1 MSEPRHHGL
10 LAKFDCWEG
19 FAEPGFR
26 VNFLGVKT
34 REHMAFLE
42 GGPRISGQTK
52 VGFVVTKLPAF
63 DEEYFQW
70 IDLVEAVTQARGQ
83 FIMIELGAGYGRWLV
98 NAGIALRKTSGLP
111 FRLIGVEAEPTH
123 FQWMQEHFRDNEIEE
138 SCYELIQAAIDA
150 EDTAVS
156 LNSILRPLDKVDLI
170 DIDVQGT
177 EFRVLAS
184 AVDQLNEKVCR
195 VHIGTHGPEI
205 EAELR
210 ALFQQV
216 RWECKSDYPS
226 GSKKDT
232 LWGTIKFEDGVQS
245 WVNPNSRARITIRES
260 IS

>member
-1 MSEPRHHGL
+1 
-10 LAKFDCWEG
+10 
-19 FAEPGFR
+19 
-26 VNFLGVKT
+26 
-34 REHMAFLE
+34 
-42 GGPRISGQTK
+42 
-52 VGFVVTKLPAF
+52 
-63 DEEYFQW
+63 
-70 IDLVEAVTQARGQ
+70 
-83 FIMIELGAGYGRWLV
+83 MIELGAGYGRWLV

-150 EDTAVS
+150 EDGRVRFLTGNPNWWYGQSIWPPETKTLIPSRLKLVLAMIRKRVKNVTAVS